1 MLRCRLIC
9 KPRQITAI
17 AHHGSSLVEC
27 GGVNQNAFQ
36 FSLEMNSYANW
47 TLALAERLMSQQQLV
62 ISELKQHVS
71 IIHCDRGDSWLYP
84 LEKELE
90 SPSPSV
96 LIGISKFLTEH
107 LPKTS

>member
-1 MLRCRLIC
+1 MRRG
-9 KPRQITAI
+9 KPKRFPVLSRNELLCQLNIGFGRTLNVATATCHQDI
-17 AHHGSSLVEC
+17 
-27 GGVNQNAFQ
+27 
-36 FSLEMNSYANW
+36 
-47 TLALAERLMSQQQLV
+47 SQ
-62 ISELKQHVS
+62 LKQHVS

-96 LIGISKFLTEH
+96 LIGISKFLTEQ